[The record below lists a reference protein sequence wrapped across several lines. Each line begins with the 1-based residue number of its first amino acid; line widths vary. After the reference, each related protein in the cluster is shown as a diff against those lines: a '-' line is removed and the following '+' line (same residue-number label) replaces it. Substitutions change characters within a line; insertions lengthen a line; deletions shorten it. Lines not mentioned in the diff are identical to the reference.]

1 MAEEEKA
8 KKISVECF
16 LCDNN
21 GKNREKID
29 IVPLR
34 MGRKDTLGEQKTK
47 R

>member
-1 MAEEEKA
+1 M
-8 KKISVECF
+8 ECF

-34 MGRKDTLGEQKTK
+34 KGRKDTLEEQKKK